1 MNVDPMLRVLNEEQV
16 DYLLI
21 GGMNFL
27 IRHLCPNEQKPRR
40 MEVLREAIRR
50 SETQ

>member
-1 MNVDPMLRVLNEEQV
+1 MNVDAMLRVLNEEQV

-27 IRHLCPNEQKPRR
+27 IRHLSEPTFG
-40 MEVLREAIRR
+40 VD
-50 SETQ
+50 ETQ

>member
-1 MNVDPMLRVLNEEQV
+1 MNVDAILRALNDAQA

-27 IRHLCPNEQKPRR
+27 IRHAPELTFD
-40 MEVLREAIRR
+40 VSSSI
-50 SETQ
+50 